1 MPSPRSVPSPRG
13 GEGQVEWVAAPDLL
27 APEPPHPALSPSGR
41 GFEAPPLAIVAKAK
55 GALRIEAVDRR
66 AAKLGI
72 GPGLT
77 LADARARIPS
87 LRAAAADPSADARL
101 LEEIALFCSRF
112 TPMVAV
118 EPPDGLLL
126 DVTGCAHLF
135 GGEAALRARVVAA
148 LARRG
153 VEARAALADGPDA
166 ARAFARFA
174 AVDIVPPGEAPALAR
189 RLPIAALELPA
200 PTALALARAGLRRV
214 GDLEALPPATLSARF
229 GSGARLTLD
238 RLLGREER
246 RITPLRPPPDCA
258 AERRFAAPLL
268 ESTALME
275 ALARLI
281 ADVARLLE
289 SRGRGGRL
297 FEAAFFRT
305 DGAVRSLRVETG
317 RPSRDPAMLLRL
329 FRERI
334 DSLADPID
342 PGFGFDALRLE
353 VPATEAFAPEAPN
366 FDRRA
371 AGDADL
377 EALVDRLTARFGRDR
392 VQRFAPM
399 DTHDP
404 RREARRVAALD
415 AAGSGDWQPQD
426 PGEPPLRPL
435 QMFDPPQPIE
445 VLAEVPDGPPLRFR
459 WRRVLHEVAR
469 AEGPERIAPEWWRA
483 PVASPAASRERDYYR
498 IEDTA
503 GRRFWVFREGLYGGD
518 APPRWFLHGLFA

>member
-1 MPSPRSVPSPRG
+1 MARRT
-13 GEGQVEWVAAPDLL
+13 E
-27 APEPPHPALSPSGR
+27 SGAR
-41 GFEAPPLAIVAKAK
+41 DSAGAAPPLALVAKAK
-55 GALRIEAVDRR
+55 GALRIEAVDRT
-66 AAKLGI
+66 AAKLGL

-77 LADARARIPS
+77 LADARARVPS
-87 LRAAAADPSADARL
+87 LAAATADPQADARL
-101 LEEIALFCSRF
+101 LKEIALFCGRF
-112 TPMVAV
+112 TPMVAI
-118 EPPDGLLL
+118 EPPDGLIL

-135 GGEAALRARVVAA
+135 GGEASLSDRVVAA

-174 AVDIVPPGEAPALAR
+174 GGGIVPPGEAPALAR
-189 RLPIAALELPA
+189 RLPLAALELPA
-200 PTALALARAGLRRV
+200 QTALALARAGLRRV
-214 GDLEALPPATLSARF
+214 GDLDALPPATLSARF
-229 GSGARLTLD
+229 GAGVRLKLD

-258 AERRFAAPLL
+258 AERRFPAPLL

-275 ALARLI
+275 ALARLV
-281 ADVARLLE
+281 ADITRLLE

-297 FEAAFFRT
+297 FEAIFFRT

-317 RPSRDPAMLLRL
+317 RPCRDPALLLRL
-329 FRERI
+329 FRERM
-334 DSLADPID
+334 DALADPID
-342 PGFGFDALRLE
+342 PGFGFDALRME
-353 VPATEAFAPEAPN
+353 VPATEAFSPQEPD

-371 AGDADL
+371 AGDSDL
-377 EALVDRLTARFGRDR
+377 DALVDRLTARFGRDR
-392 VQRFAPM
+392 VQRFTPV

-415 AAGSGDWQPQD
+415 AAGREGEHWRPQD

-435 QMFDPPQPIE
+435 QLFDPPQPVE

-483 PVASPAASRERDYYR
+483 PASMRERDYYR

-503 GRRFWVFREGLYGGD
+503 GRRFWVFREGLYGG
-518 APPRWFLHGLFA
+518 AEPPRWFLHGLFA

>member
-1 MPSPRSVPSPRG
+1 MAWRAESGARDSAG
-13 GEGQVEWVAAPDLL
+13 GP
-27 APEPPHPALSPSGR
+27 
-41 GFEAPPLAIVAKAK
+41 PPLALVAKAK
-55 GALRIEAVDRR
+55 GALRIEAVDRA
-66 AAKLGI
+66 AAKLGL

-77 LADARARIPS
+77 LADARARVPS
-87 LRAAAADPSADARL
+87 LAAAAADPQADARL
-101 LEEIALFCSRF
+101 LNEIALFCGRF
-112 TPMVAV
+112 TPMVAI
-118 EPPDGLLL
+118 EPPDGLIL
-126 DVTGCAHLF
+126 DISGCAHLF
-135 GGEAALRARVVAA
+135 GGEASLRDRVVAA

-174 AVDIVPPGEAPALAR
+174 RGGIVPPGEAPALAC
-189 RLPIAALELPA
+189 RLPLAALELPA
-200 PTALALARAGLRRV
+200 QTALALARAGLRRV

-229 GSGARLTLD
+229 GAGARLKLD

-258 AERRFAAPLL
+258 AERRFPAPLL

-275 ALARLI
+275 ALARLV
-281 ADVARLLE
+281 ADIARLLE

-297 FEAAFFRT
+297 FEAFFFRT

-317 RPSRDPAMLLRL
+317 RPCRDPAMLLRL
-329 FRERI
+329 FRERM
-334 DSLADPID
+334 DALADPID

-353 VPATEAFAPEAPN
+353 VPATDPQAPEAPD

-371 AGDADL
+371 AGDSDL
-377 EALVDRLTARFGRDR
+377 DALVDRLTARFGRDR
-392 VQRFAPM
+392 VQRFQPV

-404 RREARRVAALD
+404 RRESRRVAALD
-415 AAGSGDWQPQD
+415 ASTPPVWTEQR

-435 QMFDPPQPIE
+435 QLFDPPQPVE

-483 PVASPAASRERDYYR
+483 PASMRERDYYR

-503 GRRFWVFREGLYGGD
+503 GRRFWVFREGLYGG
-518 APPRWFLHGLFA
+518 AEPPRWFLHGLFA